1 MVDLWWWKGLSET
14 TIKEPESRQGLFFD
28 TRYLYN
34 RTVKLT
40 KASLSLNYSTES
52 ESLINCTDWNFLT
65 RQFNAFIEKI
75 WIDQFVYFWSF
86 AISDWDFNLLILIV
100 NISPRQFPVFTR
112 IEIFIFMTW
121 NKCDDTSFY
130 YTYLK
135 CNFGL
140 CLILCIFNGSNFS
153 SRWGK

>member
-1 MVDLWWWKGLSET
+1 MKNCVCHQLNMRNNQGFFFSVWIYFKVIYLWWWKGLSKT
-14 TIKEPESRQGLFFD
+14 TIEEPEFRQGLFFD

-100 NISPRQFPVFTR
+100 NISPRQFPVF
-112 IEIFIFMTW
+112 ILIY
-121 NKCDDTSFY
+121 D
-130 YTYLK
+130 LK
-135 CNFGL
+135 
-140 CLILCIFNGSNFS
+140 
-153 SRWGK
+153 